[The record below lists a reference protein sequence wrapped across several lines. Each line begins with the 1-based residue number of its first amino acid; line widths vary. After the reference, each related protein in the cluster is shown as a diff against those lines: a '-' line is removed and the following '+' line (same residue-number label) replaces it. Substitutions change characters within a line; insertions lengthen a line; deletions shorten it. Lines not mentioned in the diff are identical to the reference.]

1 MKKSTIFIRLAM
13 LLLVVV
19 ALYLYYPF
27 AYRTFVTI
35 INADWWSSTG
45 QATAGNYVSDSG
57 GRNTFYGDFLSNI
70 LILVAIIAGFF
81 ALPGVFLF
89 NIWKMSK
96 KLEINSS
103 RPNRSRQRDRRKMNR
118 SNGEVDEKSLIIIYN
133 QLRHIELEVDSKFQ
147 SLREELLTKTNSEIH
162 RMFDMKTEAENC
174 VEKARTLLR
183 TENYDEALKACNKAV
198 ELTPFGAA
206 YYVRGAVYHKMGLDE
221 QAINDLNTSAILG
234 YQKAQ
239 DALSVMRVAS

>member
-1 MKKSTIFIRLAM
+1 MF
-13 LLLVVV
+13 LVVIM

-35 INADWWSSTG
+35 INADWWNSTG
-45 QATAGNYVSDSG
+45 QATSGNYVREG
-57 GRNTFYGDFLSNI
+57 YHYYNDFLSNV
-70 LILVAIIAGFF
+70 LILVAFIVGFF
-81 ALPGVFLF
+81 ALPSVFLLSTWE
-89 NIWKMSK
+89 ISK
-96 KLEINSS
+96 KLEVDTSRPNSS
-103 RPNRSRQRDRRKMNR
+103 RRRVRRKMHR
-118 SNGEVDEKSLIIIYN
+118 SNGEVDEKSLKKIYT

-147 SLREELLTKTNSEIH
+147 SLREELLTEINSEIL

-206 YYVRGAVYHKMGLDE
+206 YYVRGAVYHKMGIAE
-221 QAINDLNTSAILG
+221 QALNDLNTAATLG
-234 YQKAQ
+234 YQKAR
-239 DALSVMRVAS
+239 DVLSVMGVAS